1 MSDWLDG
8 PLLFLD
14 IDGVLNSVEYL
25 QRGGS
30 LSCVTD
36 GIDPRAVAQ
45 LQRIV
50 DATDCSLILSSSW
63 RTMYTLAEM
72 RQKLVDKGIRYPCPL
87 RDKTPDFSFDGPRR
101 LEDPRLRSIEANLSR
116 YQRGREVSAWIAEHR
131 FSGRYV
137 CVDDDADFL
146 PIQPLV
152 RTSFQQGL
160 TVERADRCIDILKG

>member
-1 MSDWLDG
+1 MPDWMEG

-14 IDGVLNSVEYL
+14 IDGVLNSVNYL

-50 DATDCSLILSSSW
+50 DATDCSLILSSTW
-63 RTMYTLAEM
+63 RTIFTLAEM
-72 RQKLVDKGIRYPCPL
+72 RQKLVAKGMRYPCPL
-87 RDKTPDFSFDGPRR
+87 RDKTPDFSVEGPSDDPSA
-101 LEDPRLRSIEANLSR
+101 LEIMTSR
-116 YQRGREVSAWIAEHR
+116 YRRGKEVSAWIAQHGYA
-131 FSGRYV
+131 GRYV

-152 RTSFQQGL
+152 RTSFQDGL
-160 TVERADRCIDILKG
+160 TVERADLCISILRGY